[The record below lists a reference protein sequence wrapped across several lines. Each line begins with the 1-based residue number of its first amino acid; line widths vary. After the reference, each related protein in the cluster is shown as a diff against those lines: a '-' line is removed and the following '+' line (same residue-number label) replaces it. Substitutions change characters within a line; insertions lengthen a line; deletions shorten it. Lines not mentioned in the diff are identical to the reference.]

1 MKQIQ
6 IRFISLISEKKF
18 EAKRAHPTLGELF
31 PPRESLVS
39 DIPADGT
46 VANLLYTL
54 NTVNSEC
61 GPAIVKIGCAKMT
74 RPESLY
80 YSLWILVSGVGT
92 GASYVSYHQV
102 FLLGRML
109 ERNITNCHNSENNAI
124 NQ

>member
-1 MKQIQ
+1 MSCTKL
-6 IRFISLISEKKF
+6 SLD
-18 EAKRAHPTLGELF
+18 ELL

-46 VANLLYTL
+46 VANLLFTV

-80 YSLWILVSGVGT
+80 DTLWILVSGVGI
-92 GASYVSYHQV
+92 GASYVSN
-102 FLLGRML
+102 L
-109 ERNITNCHNSENNAI
+109 AI
-124 NQ
+124 RCFF